1 LEPLKSSNH
10 LVGRRKTNGRLHSV
24 WGTFETDE
32 LPPLTPEVLRSIYHD
47 ISFRT
52 ATEIR
57 AKSEEHLTRTKSSIR
72 LAIALLI
79 LWLVVIPVAVEL
91 LGFANP
97 VIGIIVLL
105 YSLWKAF
112 VQLMKLLGKWPEN
125 RREKLQSDKKRL
137 MEHYFWHCERNPE
150 GFQRI
155 KFENFDREER
165 ERTAREASPPK
176 NL

>member
-1 LEPLKSSNH
+1 M
-10 LVGRRKTNGRLHSV
+10 
-24 WGTFETDE
+24 
-32 LPPLTPEVLRSIYHD
+32 
-47 ISFRT
+47 
-52 ATEIR
+52 
-57 AKSEEHLTRTKSSIR
+57 
-72 LAIALLI
+72 
-79 LWLVVIPVAVEL
+79 VIPVAVEL
-91 LGFANP
+91 IGFANP

-137 MEHYFWHCERNPE
+137 MEQYFWHCERNPE

-165 ERTAREASPPK
+165 ERTALETTPQK
-176 NL
+176 DL